1 LRAGAA
7 MMVNQAYARL
17 VNYLSQSLAQRF
29 AVISTVLAI
38 IVLLTSGL
46 GSWWLAHTQVEAA
59 DRLLMQK
66 EVNYGAN
73 LIGATLRGVISRI
86 DEMAESSL
94 LITALTDSAG
104 RESYLYPYL
113 SSINSVNGIPISI
126 LLTDNLGNE
135 IGNNRHGN
143 FSAQDYIWLV
153 EQILRG
159 KNNALI
165 QDGEHG
171 AEIIAV
177 QLISSKKTGL
187 VQGALLYKFPL
198 AGMLYSESLQLIW
211 KGQAGNT
218 HPISPI
224 SAVVELPGAFDH
236 LGFQVDVKP
245 NSRSISVSLMHLS
258 LMAGLTLMIAAMVLS
273 LGRRLA
279 LVLTRQLRI
288 LDRFSR
294 EVVQNGFGSS
304 RALVEGG
311 DEVSSLAQSINHML
325 DALHEQH
332 LKLQNESDRRDQL
345 LERYRLL
352 VENTHAILWEMM
364 LPEYQFIFVSQQAE
378 NLFAHQI
385 EQWKTGEFSSLH
397 LHLDDADRLWGLRT
411 KAARTGNQYR
421 CEYRFQHKNGNYLWV
436 EEIGSVVRDAGN
448 EVCGL
453 RGIMFDISQRKL
465 AEQEI
470 ERLAFYD
477 PLTSLPNRRMLT
489 DFLQGIVDTTDIS
502 GAFGVVIFIDLDNF
516 KTLNDT
522 YGHDVGDLFLM
533 QAANRLKNAVRVDDM
548 VARLGGDEFII
559 VVQADKESSYV
570 FKNTAERIATNIIH
584 GMDSPFQLEGNEYL
598 STASLGM
605 YFYNAMT
612 DSVTDM
618 LQRADLAMYHTKE
631 NGRNNFSIFNP
642 EMQTYLSHRTSM
654 ETKLRHALRNQEFI
668 LYYQP
673 QVSGDGK
680 TLGFEALLRWQNP
693 ELGLVEQGQFI
704 ALAEETGLI
713 LDIGAWVIE
722 EACRKLVEWQN
733 SPQYAALTLSVNVSV
748 RQFAHKNF
756 IEQTVDTVTRAGVNS
771 NLLKLELTES
781 LLMNDIEA
789 AIQKIWQ
796 LKSCG
801 FRFSLDDFGTGYSS
815 LSYLRRLPLDEL
827 KIDRSF
833 FSNLLVDEKDAAI
846 VRTIVV
852 LAKNLG
858 LGLIA
863 EGVENEAQ
871 RAVLASYGCSVY
883 QGYLYGVPLD
893 EEKLQ
898 SYLTTL

>member
-1 LRAGAA
+1 
-7 MMVNQAYARL
+7 MIINKIYARI
-17 VNYLSQSLAQRF
+17 VKYLPQSLAQRF
-29 AVISTVLAI
+29 AVISTVLAT

-46 GSWWLAHTQVEAA
+46 ASWWLAHEQVEEAN
-59 DRLLMQK
+59 RLLMQK
-66 EVNYGAN
+66 EVNYGA
-73 LIGATLRGVISRI
+73 TLVSSTMRGVVSRM
-86 DEMAESSL
+86 DEMTASNL
-94 LITALTDSAG
+94 LIASIADTAS
-104 RESYLYPYL
+104 RENYLYPYL
-113 SSINSVNGIPISI
+113 GSINTVNGIPISI
-126 LLTDNLGNE
+126 LVTDNLGNE
-135 IGNNRHGN
+135 IGNNHHDN
-143 FSAQDYIWLV
+143 FSSQDYIWLV

-159 KNNALI
+159 KDNVMVKEGGN
-165 QDGEHG
+165 GP
-171 AEIIAV
+171 EIIAV
-177 QLISSKKTGL
+177 MLITAKKSGHIEA
-187 VQGALLYKFPL
+187 ALMYKYSL
-198 AGMLYSESLQLIW
+198 ASILYSESLQLTW
-211 KGQAGNT
+211 KGRAENPKQV
-218 HPISPI
+218 
-224 SAVVELPGAFDH
+224 SAIRTAVELPTAFDH
-236 LGFQVDVKP
+236 LGFEVEFKP
-245 NSRSISVSLMHLS
+245 IPRSISVSFLQLS
-258 LMAGLTLMIAAMVLS
+258 LMAVLALAIATLVLL

-279 LVLTRQLRI
+279 FVLTRQLRI
-288 LDRFSR
+288 LDKFAK

-304 RALVEGG
+304 RAFVDGS
-311 DEVSSLAQSINHML
+311 DEVSSLAQSVNHML
-325 DALHEQH
+325 DALHDQH
-332 LKLQNESDRRDQL
+332 LKLQNESDRRDQI
-345 LERYRLL
+345 LERYRVL
-352 VENTHAILWEMM
+352 VESTHAILWEMM
-364 LPEYQFIFVSQQAE
+364 LPEYQFTFVSQQAE

-385 EQWKTGEFSSLH
+385 EQWKTGEFSTLH
-397 LHLDDADRLWGLRT
+397 LHVDDADRLWGLRT

-436 EEIGSVVRDAGN
+436 EEIGSVVRDTDN

-522 YGHDVGDLFLM
+522 YGHDVGDLFLT

-559 VVQADKESSYV
+559 VVQADKESSYS
-570 FKNTAERIATNIIH
+570 FKNTAERIATNIIR

-642 EMQTYLSHRTSM
+642 EMQSHLSHRTNM
-654 ETKLRHALRNQEFI
+654 ETKLRHALRNNEFI

-673 QVSGDGK
+673 QISSDGK

-693 ELGLVEQGQFI
+693 DLGLVEPGQFI

-722 EACRKLVEWQN
+722 QACHKLVEWQKI
-733 SPQYAALTLSVNVSV
+733 PVCAALTLSVNVSV
-748 RQFAHKNF
+748 RQFVHKNF
-756 IEQTVDTVTRAGVNS
+756 IEQTLDTVMRIGANS

-781 LLMNDIEA
+781 LLMSDIEVS
-789 AIQKIWQ
+789 IDKMMQ
-796 LKSCG
+796 LKNYG

-833 FSNLLVDEKDAAI
+833 FAKFLIDEKDAAI
-846 VRTIVV
+846 VRTIII

-871 RAVLASYGCSVY
+871 RTVLDSYGCTVY
-883 QGYLYGVPLD
+883 QGYLYGTPLD